1 MQTKVVSQLGA
12 EVRSWSTLS
21 TVTSFDAGSTLA
33 VGMMDNGLALQGI
46 SHFTPVSLLIQSLV
60 KQLCKLLGNTPGQQQ
75 KLYTAICHKLHQ
87 MNLIDQSYNV
97 EEFEFMR
104 SHYQKALFHLLSVAK
119 SVTDAS
125 ENETNVLLQFPRYN
139 IGISDSP
146 FTCDWSRYSTEY
158 EQLEFIARGGFGRV
172 YKVRNKLDGVEYAV
186 KKICLQYHS
195 ITGFLLSLREVK
207 MLAKLNHPNIVSYK
221 AAWLEPMTITPSS
234 QVAEEDGSDK
244 SDNMFL
250 HTHAAGESRKFCHHS
265 TEDSGSIVFKRSASR
280 ERTGLGDSSA
290 SVSTGNPNEDNNN
303 QEVIASDCNENVCTV
318 SQQYKAVSATQSY
331 RHVRC
336 SSGYQGQTSADTL
349 CMKKQVCQ
357 RKIINIKTSNEFTS
371 STDESNVS
379 VNKVM
384 MKYQEARQIAN
395 LTKTEN
401 PSIHCESAMLYVQ
414 MQLCE
419 RTLRQWLDI
428 RNAEEPTVV
437 DMKQNVAI
445 FQQIVSGVCYI
456 HSQSIVHHDIKPS
469 NIFVNHNLSQVQ
481 VGDFGLACCLQHC
494 SDDVTLMMQPS
505 SEHPLKHKGE
515 IGTKLYAAPEQLKGK
530 CDSKSDMYSLG
541 IILFELLQPFSTDM
555 ERCKLITRLRTGH
568 VPPELAMTAPKLAQL
583 IGRLVSSSP
592 ADRPSADELQL
603 MLVPLI
609 KETNDIAEC
618 VDSKNKTI
626 QHLLAVIKKQDREL
640 EELRQKLQE
649 LQTITAGK

>member
-12 EVRSWSTLS
+12 ELHSWSGLS

-33 VGMMDNGLALQGI
+33 VGMPDNDLALQSI
-46 SHFTPVSLLIQSLV
+46 SHFTPVSLLIQSLI
-60 KQLCKLLGNTPGQQQ
+60 KQLCKLLGKTPGQQQ
-75 KLYTAICHKLHQ
+75 RLYTVICHKLHQ

-104 SHYQKALFHLLSVAK
+104 SHYQRALFHLFTVAK

-125 ENETNVLLQFPRYN
+125 ENDTNVLLQFPRYN
-139 IGISDSP
+139 TGISDSL

-195 ITGFLLSLREVK
+195 VTGFLLSLREVK
-207 MLAKLNHPNIVSYK
+207 MLAKLNHPNIVFYK
-221 AAWLEPMTITPSS
+221 AAWLEPMPVTSS
-234 QVAEEDGSDK
+234 GHVAEEDGSDK
-244 SDNMFL
+244 SDNMFP
-250 HTHAAGESRKFCHHS
+250 HTRTAGESRKFCHHS
-265 TEDSGSIVFKRSASR
+265 TEDSGSIVFKSSASR
-280 ERTGLGDSSA
+280 ERKGLGDSSA
-290 SVSTGNPNEDNNN
+290 SVSTGSPNEENNN
-303 QEVIASDCNENVCTV
+303 QKNFASDCSENVCTV
-318 SQQYKAVSATQSY
+318 RQQKRTVAATQSY
-331 RHVRC
+331 RHVGC
-336 SSGYQGQTSADTL
+336 SNGYQGQISANTL
-349 CMKKQVCQ
+349 SVKKPVYQG
-357 RKIINIKTSNEFTS
+357 KIINIKTSNEFTS
-371 STDESNVS
+371 STDDSNVS
-379 VNKVM
+379 VDKVM
-384 MKYQEARQIAN
+384 MKYQESKQIAN
-395 LTKTEN
+395 LRKIEN

-419 RTLRQWLDI
+419 QTLRQWLDI
-428 RNAEEPTVV
+428 RNAEDPPMV

-445 FQQIVSGVCYI
+445 FQQIVNGVCYI
-456 HSQSIVHHDIKPS
+456 HAQSIVHHDIKPS

-515 IGTKLYAAPEQLKGK
+515 IGTKLYAAPEQLRGK
-530 CDSKSDMYSLG
+530 CDSKSDLYSLG
-541 IILFELLQPFSTDM
+541 IILFELLQPFNTDM

-568 VPPELAMTAPKLAQL
+568 IPPELAMTAPKLAQL
-583 IGRLVSSSP
+583 IGHLVSSSP

-609 KETNDIAEC
+609 KETNDTAEC
-618 VDSKNKTI
+618 IDSKNKTI
-626 QHLLAVIKKQDREL
+626 QHLLAVVKKQDHEI
-640 EELRQKLQE
+640 EELRQQLQKLQ
-649 LQTITAGK
+649 TVTAGK